1 MTPTALEIQQHEVPR
16 PAAKFHSD
24 EFRAER
30 PQVVGPESPEAP
42 FPIFLVGEVQRGFG
56 RGGKDLGCPTG
67 AFLIFTKL
75 WTESANPRIPGNS
88 EPPGRVDNA
97 YE

>member
-16 PAAKFHSD
+16 PAAKFHSE

-30 PQVVGPESPEAP
+30 PQIVGPESPEAP
-42 FPIFLVGEVQRGFG
+42 FPIFLVGKVQRGFG

-67 AFLIFTKL
+67 ASDPYHTAVIATSQLTL
-75 WTESANPRIPGNS
+75 HRGSLNS
-88 EPPGRVDNA
+88 QPP
-97 YE
+97 